1 MLSHHI
7 RTDPKQS
14 SALVCVPVVTP
25 GAELEG
31 VVPPAGR
38 KNNRATFGS
47 ARLALWLFRPSQT
60 VAESWDEGDCINWA
74 NSSCLP
80 G

>member
-7 RTDPKQS
+7 RTDPEQN

-25 GAELEG
+25 GGQLEE

-38 KNNRATFGS
+38 KNNRATFGPVGS
-47 ARLALWLFRPSQT
+47 LALSAQSDRCR
-60 VAESWDEGDCINWA
+60 VMG
-74 NSSCLP
+74 
-80 G
+80 